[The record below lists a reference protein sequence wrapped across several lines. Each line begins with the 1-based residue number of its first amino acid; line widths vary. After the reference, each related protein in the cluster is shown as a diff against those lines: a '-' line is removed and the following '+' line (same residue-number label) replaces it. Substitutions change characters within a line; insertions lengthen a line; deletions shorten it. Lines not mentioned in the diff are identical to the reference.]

1 VGTSLPSLAA
11 TSNCEPF
18 FDSNGLA
25 PRRQTTLKGEMRR
38 GASTRKAAESQ
49 DRSMP
54 PGDRLEKR
62 LFTRKWL
69 VPALVAMLEKAGQTL
84 ANRAVRLKIKTL

>member
-1 VGTSLPSLAA
+1 VDTSLPSLAA

-38 GASTRKAAESQ
+38 RASTRKAAESQ
-49 DRSMP
+49 DGSMP

-62 LFTRKWL
+62 FLTMRWL
-69 VPALVAMLEKAGQTL
+69 VSGVSAKLEKAGQTL